1 MKNTLLIYG
10 IFLGILACLLKMTEY
25 WFWIKLNAFDVYI
38 VLIAVI
44 FLGVGVWL
52 GVRLQQKSK
61 EKQELKP
68 ENTEGSSDVG
78 FGMSDVGNNQ
88 TDIQN
93 TEGSFVINGINANAL
108 IQSNIS
114 KREHE
119 VLQLIAK
126 GMSNQEIADVLFIS
140 QNTIKTHTSRL
151 FEKLEVKNRTH
162 AIIKAK
168 ELGIIVS

>member
-25 WFWIKLNAFDVYI
+25 WFWIKLNSLDVYI
-38 VLIAVI
+38 VLISII

-52 GVRLQQKSK
+52 GLKLQQKRPNTEGVNFDSTVADIRNPTS
-61 EKQELKP
+61 EI
-68 ENTEGSSDVG
+68 ENTEGS
-78 FGMSDVGNNQ
+78 FGVN
-88 TDIQN
+88 
-93 TEGSFVINGINANAL
+93 ENAL

-119 VLQLIAK
+119 VLLLIAK
-126 GMSNQEIADVLFIS
+126 GMSNQEIADVLFVS

-168 ELGIIVS
+168 ELGILTV

>member
-25 WFWIKLNAFDVYI
+25 WFWIKLNSFDVYI
-38 VLIAVI
+38 VLISVI

-52 GVRLQQKSK
+52 GIRLQQKSK
-61 EKQELKP
+61 EKQALKP
-68 ENTEGSSDVG
+68 ENTEGSSAID
-78 FGMSDVGNNQ
+78 
-88 TDIQN
+88 
-93 TEGSFVINGINANAL
+93 ENAL

-119 VLQLIAK
+119 VLLLIAK

-151 FEKLEVKNRTH
+151 FEKLEVRNRTH
-162 AIIKAK
+162 AVIKAK